1 MFLISRS
8 QHALQSKHLFPC
20 FDDGQLCCPSVVTVD
35 VHGQKDTGPWSTI
48 WELNLIT
55 RLRGTSLI
63 LTRFNIW
70 ASRVGNQCLVP
81 GVDLQTRNI
90 FCKCSSDCKSPES
103 CHLNSLCGFINCIIA
118 STQPGCC
125 SAFNLLFNASLTFEN
140 LYRPFR
146 A

>member
-55 RLRGTSLI
+55 RLRGTSFT
-63 LTRFNIW
+63 LTRFRIW
-70 ASRVGNQCLVP
+70 ASRVGSQCLVS
-81 GVDLQTRNI
+81 GVALQTLKI
-90 FCKCSSDCKSPES
+90 FCKCSSDCMSPES
-103 CHLNSLCGFINCIIA
+103 CHLNSLWGFINCIIA
-118 STQPGCC
+118 STQPGCWRA
-125 SAFNLLFNASLTFEN
+125 SSLRSIAFLTGLN